1 METEETVLPDFKTCA
16 MKPSR
21 SPFLLIGA
29 VRTFCLASLCFFGTA
44 TFAIGTV
51 SAADFPFSDVPSTD
65 PIYSDLKRLYER
77 GVVDA
82 PADGKFH
89 PEALMDRDEFVSIAV

>member
-1 METEETVLPDFKTCA
+1 
-16 MKPSR
+16 
-21 SPFLLIGA
+21 
-29 VRTFCLASLCFFGTA
+29 
-44 TFAIGTV
+44 
-51 SAADFPFSDVPSTD
+51 
-65 PIYSDLKRLYER
+65 LKRLYER

>member
-1 METEETVLPDFKTCA
+1 M
-16 MKPSR
+16 R
-21 SPFLLIGA
+21 PFRIFTSLLLATA
-29 VRTFCLASLCFFGTA
+29 VWGIFP
-44 TFAIGTV
+44 TV

-65 PIYSDLKRLYER
+65 PIHSDLKRLYER